1 MSSFL
6 FAFAIDNIIRYI
18 QDEVILH
25 ILLADDIAL
34 LDETRVGF
42 EYKLEFWKEH

>member
-18 QDEVILH
+18 QDEVIWH